1 VVRADPDIA
10 TAAFI
15 QTGIDFRLG
24 GHVLSGFAYTPVK
37 GTFAAS
43 MLTGRVPA
51 AADEVAL
58 GASTAAQLGIRP
70 GATLLGNAENEAAP
84 EVPVRVVGT
93 AVLPP
98 GDVSAHLGDGVIV
111 TGQALVR
118 LTGGRARSPYVMAV
132 TFRPG
137 VDTARGVARLDRRLS
152 AVDKNFFTQ
161 PPTTPTDL
169 VNFGRIQNLPLIL
182 ASALAVLSLI
192 TVAHLLAT
200 SIRRRRRDLAIL
212 KTLGFTHGEVGR
224 AVAWQATTLAV
235 VTLAVGVPLGIAAG
249 RGAWRL
255 FAGHLG
261 VVPEVTTPV
270 VLLVLAATAT
280 VLLANLISIGPAV
293 TAMRIRPASVL
304 REE

>member
-1 VVRADPDIA
+1 MFGPVNDVGYNLVASPDGRAYGTGLNRLKVLRGRLPDPAWTDEAVADFTMPGVVRTTIGGAIVGLGAMVASLIFGASLSHLLGSPPLYGVTWDTEIWNNDGPGAVPAAGPLLRADPDIA

-43 MLTGRVPA
+43 MLTGGGDRRAPA
-51 AADEVAL
+51 
-58 GASTAAQLGIRP
+58 GRRQRP
-70 GATLLGNAENEAAP
+70 S
-84 EVPVRVVGT
+84 RRRRDHH
-93 AVLPP
+93 PP
-98 GDVSAHLGDGVIV
+98 GSRPA
-111 TGQALVR
+111 GQ
-118 LTGGRARSPYVMAV
+118 
-132 TFRPG
+132 
-137 VDTARGVARLDRRLS
+137 
-152 AVDKNFFTQ
+152 
-161 PPTTPTDL
+161 
-169 VNFGRIQNLPLIL
+169 
-182 ASALAVLSLI
+182 
-192 TVAHLLAT
+192 
-200 SIRRRRRDLAIL
+200 RRRDLAIL
-212 KTLGFTHGEVGR
+212 KMLGFTQRDVGR
-224 AVAWQATTLAV
+224 AVAWQATTPAA

-249 RGAWRL
+249 RTAWRL

-280 VLLANLISIGPAV
+280 VLLANLISIVPAM